1 MTDTDKILDKKLRQ
15 IFDNDDFVLGT
26 FCYLSSQ
33 LARKEL
39 IKYIDN
45 HKNVTSDEVCLI
57 SLEYAE

>member
-1 MTDTDKILDKKLRQ
+1 MTSTDRILEEKLRR
-15 IFDNDDFVLGT
+15 IFNDDDFVLGT

-33 LARKEL
+33 TARKEL

-45 HKNVTSDEVCLI
+45 HKNVTSDEICLI